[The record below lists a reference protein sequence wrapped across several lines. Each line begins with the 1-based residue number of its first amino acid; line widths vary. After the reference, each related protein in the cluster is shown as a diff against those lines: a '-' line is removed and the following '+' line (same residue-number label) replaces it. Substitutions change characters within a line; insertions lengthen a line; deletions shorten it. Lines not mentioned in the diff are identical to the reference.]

1 MDLGHWICIE
11 RLRRERRGPGGGVA
25 TTAAAAA
32 AARLGISP
40 EQVV

>member
-11 RLRRERRGPGGGVA
+11 RLRRERRGPGGCVA

-32 AARLGISP
+32 AARLGISS
-40 EQVV
+40 EQAV